1 MAVRQLI
8 VGFLFVSSLLAVAS
22 EPTYED
28 KVDQT
33 IREIMNHCKT
43 WIPGLTVSVVK
54 DGQTLFAKGY
64 GVTSVSGGK
73 PVTSKTLFQIG
84 SLSKAFGATL
94 LVKQLDDNQ
103 NYNLNTKVKDL
114 MDSGVNFVPGKEEG
128 TVVDI
133 LAHRMG
139 VPDYTNLRLDPSLTR
154 ENLQDRFKHMNSVK
168 SLGKSFVYSNMMYGF
183 ATHLSEKLGGHTWE
197 ELVESE
203 IFQSLGM
210 TASTFVT
217 TVADVENV
225 AQGYDK
231 APKSKGYLV
240 PVPLAFSREWGLWA
254 GSGAIMSN
262 AEDMTKWMKF
272 HLNGGLDKHG
282 NPLMSQSSFDALHA
296 EHISLSYTTVNKY
309 FKNQIQPTEETG
321 YGLGFKLGT
330 YRGKNILLHG
340 GSTFGYRS
348 FMTLFPDQ
356 RIGVFTSMN
365 GEDQDDNTYKF
376 RVLLHNFLSDVAL
389 NVSPWLNASSIQQQL
404 SRPRYIGYSTKTK
417 AKRSLTDYVG
427 QYNSPIYG
435 NVTFEMKEN
444 NKLGL
449 VYGNGTWNLWP
460 KSTKDEFKGTAT
472 RIIQY
477 LMNIWEIVFIPGA
490 SDDSIVSVEINSF
503 CNRCDETKPPTFS
516 KINQ

>member
-1 MAVRQLI
+1 MAVRQL
-8 VGFLFVSSLLAVAS
+8 FLGQIFVSSLLLAFAS
-22 EPTYED
+22 EPTFED

-33 IREIMNHCKT
+33 IKEVMHHCN
-43 WIPGLTVSVVK
+43 WIPGLTVGVVK
-54 DGQTLFAKGY
+54 DDQTLFAKGY
-64 GVTSVSGGK
+64 GVTNKPDKKSV
-73 PVTSKTLFQIG
+73 TNKTLFQIG

-94 LVKQLDDNQ
+94 LVKQLADSQ

-114 MDSGVNFVPGKEEG
+114 MDSGFSFVPGTEEA

-154 ENLQDRFKHMNSVK
+154 ENLQDRFKHMDSVK
-168 SLGKSFVYSNMMYGF
+168 SLGTSFLYSNMMYGF
-183 ATHLSEKLGGHTWE
+183 ATYLSEKLGGHTWE
-197 ELVESE
+197 ELVDSE
-203 IFQSLGM
+203 IFKSLGM
-210 TASTFVT
+210 TSSTFIT

-231 APKSKGYLV
+231 GPRSKGYLV
-240 PVPLAFSREWGLWA
+240 PVPIAFSREWGLWA

-272 HLNGGLDKHG
+272 HLNGGLDKYG
-282 NPLMSQSSFDALHA
+282 IPLMSQSYFDALHE
-296 EHISLSYTTVNKY
+296 EHIGLSYTTVNEY

-348 FMTLFPDQ
+348 FMTLFPEQ
-356 RIGVFTSMN
+356 KVGVFTSMN
-365 GEDQDDNTYKF
+365 GEDQDDNKYKF
-376 RVLLHNFLSDVAL
+376 RVLLHNYLSDVAL
-389 NVSPWLNASSIQQQL
+389 NVSPWLNASSIIQQL
-404 SRPRYIGYSTKTK
+404 SKPRYKGYSTKTQ

-427 QYNSPIYG
+427 HYNSPIYG
-435 NVTFEMKEN
+435 NIIVKMKEN
-444 NKLGL
+444 GKLGL
-449 VYGNGTWNLWP
+449 IYGNGTWNLWP

-472 RIIQY
+472 GIIKY
-477 LMNIWEIVFIPGA
+477 LMNIWKIVFIPDA
-490 SDDSIVSVEINSF
+490 NDDSILSVEVNSF
-503 CNRCDETKPPTFS
+503 CIRCGNKPPTFS
-516 KINQ
+516 RVDP